1 MLIVF
6 TTFAN
11 AEDAARVV
19 RVLVEERLIA
29 CGNLLPGA
37 RSLYRWEGRIQDQPE
52 VVVLMKTRKQDW
64 TALISR
70 LHELHPY
77 QTPECVA
84 VRIAAGAPAYM
95 AWLESALEPEATCAS
110 PPPVS
115 SSASRPRA
123 TTRRSPCSRTR
134 ARCART

>member
-1 MLIVF
+1 MTEMLMVF

-11 AEDAARVV
+11 GEDAARVV
-19 RVLVEERLIA
+19 RALVEERLIA

-37 RSLYRWEGRIQDQPE
+37 RSLYRWEGRVADASE

-77 QTPECVA
+77 QTPECIA
-84 VRIAAGAPAYM
+84 VRIAAGAPKYM
-95 AWLESALEPEATCAS
+95 AWLEAALAPEGS
-110 PPPVS
+110 
-115 SSASRPRA
+115 
-123 TTRRSPCSRTR
+123 
-134 ARCART
+134 

>member
-1 MLIVF
+1 MTEMLIVF

-11 AEDAARVV
+11 ADDAARVV

-37 RSLYRWEGRIQDQPE
+37 RSLYRWEGKVADQSE

-70 LHELHPY
+70 LHDLHPY
-77 QTPECVA
+77 DTPECVA
-84 VRIAAGAPAYM
+84 IRIAAGAPKYM
-95 AWLESALEPEATCAS
+95 AWLEAALESEAT
-110 PPPVS
+110 
-115 SSASRPRA
+115 
-123 TTRRSPCSRTR
+123 
-134 ARCART
+134 